1 MLGRDL
7 EEYWQAG
14 LEKSDFLLTK
24 TINQIIQNLRFQ
36 ID

>member
-1 MLGRDL
+1 MGRDL
-7 EEYWQAG
+7 EEYWQEE

-36 ID
+36 IN